1 MSWVFSLAG
10 TSRISTSLS
19 PTFPLTPGLV
29 PTVNSSSWTG
39 RMAAPCG
46 RAVEL
51 LMTKTMSTSR
61 SSTCYAQDVVASV
74 PAIATADAL
83 DASQEAVDA
92 ASAAA
97 ATAART

>member
-19 PTFPLTPGLV
+19 PTFPLTPG
-29 PTVNSSSWTG
+29 
-39 RMAAPCG
+39 MAAPCG

-61 SSTCYAQDVVASV
+61 SSTCYTQDVVAAV
-74 PAIATADAL
+74 PAIATADAP